1 MLVLPSLANAS
12 SMDEIYAGL
21 KVENLRT
28 SQSQAVAGDTMEF
41 EFELVNRAPET
52 LSVPSN
58 FFYGSEHHV
67 LGLAQAWVERLGPLK
82 RIPYLYSG
90 REGDLYARGGQVLAL
105 EWYGPVG
112 GWQLADNLWPSGHS
126 VPFRWTLETAGFP
139 TGDYRYYVDYQQH
152 WEEGAHLIQRVSV
165 DFHVTGSYPVDLT
178 PPTLTVPAEVVA
190 DASSPQGTHDASWQA
205 TATDDLDPDPEV
217 SCSHESGWFVFP
229 IGSTTVTC
237 SSTDFSGNTATA
249 SFHVRIKDA
258 EEQLT
263 DLAARLSELG
273 AYSLPGSLE
282 ASILT
287 ALRQHR
293 DHRRAACNA
302 LASFDRVL
310 TAVEPPPELR
320 DELAARTWRIQG
332 TLTCEQYQTGQ

>member
-1 MLVLPSLANAS
+1 
-12 SMDEIYAGL
+12 
-21 KVENLRT
+21 
-28 SQSQAVAGDTMEF
+28 
-41 EFELVNRAPET
+41 
-52 LSVPSN
+52 
-58 FFYGSEHHV
+58 
-67 LGLAQAWVERLGPLK
+67 
-82 RIPYLYSG
+82 
-90 REGDLYARGGQVLAL
+90 
-105 EWYGPVG
+105 
-112 GWQLADNLWPSGHS
+112 
-126 VPFRWTLETAGFP
+126 
-139 TGDYRYYVDYQQH
+139 
-152 WEEGAHLIQRVSV
+152 
-165 DFHVTGSYPVDLT
+165 
-178 PPTLTVPAEVVA
+178 VVA
-190 DASSPQGTHDASWQA
+190 DASSPQGTWDASWQA

-217 SCSHESGWFVFP
+217 SCSHESGGFAFP

-282 ASILT
+282 ASIQT

-302 LASFDRVL
+302 LASFDRHVL
-310 TAVEPPPELR
+310 PGAVVPPELR
-320 DELAARTWRIQG
+320 DELVARTWRIQG